1 MIRLDDGLWSAPQN
15 IPIAAELRANGW
27 RLRGDKWITQDI
39 ARVVPFFEH
48 IEESLKQRILDRGA
62 RVEHSRALK
71 ASDNFQPIVPEGRK
85 LFDFQAQAVERILSL
100 KNTLLAEDAG
110 LGKSA
115 IMIAVAN
122 LIEPKR
128 TLIVCPAVAK
138 YNWFGKEWPKWSCL
152 SSSIGVVEGDEWS
165 DTDVVIIN
173 YDLLQRH
180 KPRLNSVH
188 WDYLILDESRRLKNP
203 EAMRTKLV
211 LGGTMLCDPEWGEAC
226 GGRVHSGKVR
236 KFYIP
241 EIPYGKRVF
250 ADATAMD
257 RPRDLWTMAQSCD
270 PGGLGRDYKHFATR
284 YCAAYHDTF
293 GWHDK
298 GASNLEELGATMRAT
313 FMIRHKPEEV
323 LDLPPM
329 REEIYLLPPIES
341 VRAAD
346 KQFID
351 DNLDALLS
359 FSHSAGAG
367 LTKDSKPEEFIKLL
381 GESLYDDIKLI
392 GAPKFAAM
400 LTQYSKLRLDTGM
413 AKVPGIIDYIRMRS
427 RDGEEPLIVF
437 TYHRD
442 VLAKLREAFPDH
454 AYIMG
459 GMGSAKRMTMV
470 DRFQNGET
478 NLLLGQIDAC
488 GEAVTLTRARIAAI
502 AETDWRGTALYQA
515 RKRIHRI
522 TQEHPVLIEHL
533 CAPDCFDY
541 VTGNVSMRKLENM
554 ALTLDSGGNE

>member
-1 MIRLDDGLWSAPQN
+1 MIRLDDGVWFAPKN
-15 IPIAAELRANGW
+15 IAIAAELRASGW
-27 RLRGDKWITQDI
+27 RLRGERWVTQDI
-39 ARVVPFFEH
+39 SRVVPFFDH
-48 IEESLKQRILDRGA
+48 IEESLKQNILSRGA
-62 RVEHSRALK
+62 RVEDSRALK
-71 ASDNFQPIVPEGRK
+71 ASHNFKPVVPEGRK

-115 IMIAVAN
+115 IMITVAN
-122 LIEPKR
+122 MIEPKR
-128 TLIVCPAVAK
+128 ALIVCPAVAK
-138 YNWFGKEWPKWSCL
+138 YNWLRKEWPKWSCL
-152 SSSIGVVEGDEWS
+152 NRSIGVVEGDEWP
-165 DTDVVIIN
+165 DTDFIIIN
-173 YDLLQRH
+173 YDLLERH

-188 WDYLILDESRRLKNP
+188 WDYLVYDESRRLKNP
-203 EAMRTKLV
+203 EAKRTTLA
-211 LGGTMLCDPEWGEAC
+211 LGGVLLCNPEWGEAS
-226 GGRVHSGKVR
+226 GGRVLAGKVR

-257 RPRDLWTMAQSCD
+257 RPRDLWTMARSCD
-270 PGGLGRDYKHFATR
+270 PNGLGRDYKHFAQR
-284 YCAAYHDTF
+284 YCAAYQDIY
-293 GWHDK
+293 GWNDK
-298 GASNLEELGATMRAT
+298 GASNLEELGATMRAS
-313 FMIRHKPEEV
+313 FMIRHRPDEV

-329 REEIYLLPPIES
+329 REEIYLLPPIAS

-359 FSHSAGAG
+359 FSDAAGAG
-367 LTKDSKPEEFIKLL
+367 LTKDSDPAEFIRLL

-400 LTQYSKLRLDTGM
+400 FTQYAKLRYDTGM
-413 AKVPGIIDYIRMRS
+413 AKVPHIIDYIEMRS
-427 RDGEEPLIVF
+427 RGGESPLIVF
-437 TYHRD
+437 CYHRD
-442 VLAKLREAFPDH
+442 VLQKLREAYPDH
-454 AYIMG
+454 AYIIG
-459 GMGSAKRMTMV
+459 GMVSSKRMEMV
-470 DRFQNGET
+470 DRFQNGDT

-488 GEAVTLTRARIAAI
+488 GESVTLTRSRYAAI

-541 VTGNVSMRKLENM
+541 VTGNVSMKKLENM
-554 ALTLDSGGNE
+554 ERTLDSGGFE